1 MEEQAATD
9 QATEPAA
16 ASSPFGRH
24 DTPADRWIKVA
35 TWLLVVAVIL
45 VAGYVAWSYY
55 SDVRLRDTQSPSARA
70 VANLAAVVAK
80 SPNVA
85 MARVRLAEAM
95 MANGQQSEAVAQL
108 EAALTIEKQNV
119 AALTDLGLIA
129 MQRSEW
135 AKSEQYW
142 TNLITVLGTEQMSAQ
157 DQRLADVY
165 YYLGTTFVEEKR
177 YEEAVANL
185 KESIK
190 IKRDSSPVHYMLSV
204 AYQRLGLAD
213 MQKEELTIVLAF
225 DPTQAQANYDMGLL
239 LKTEKD
245 VAGAAEL
252 FRIAA
257 DGAPAGVTD
266 PQKQI
271 DLLGSASEHLAT
283 AERLKTSDPKSA
295 LSEARIAAAIE
306 PANVVAV
313 RLVAELWEVNK
324 DNARAQN
331 AWERVLELVPGD
343 AQATDA
349 IKRLSANAK

>member
-1 MEEQAATD
+1 MDESTVND
-9 QATEPAA
+9 TVSEPAP

-24 DTPADRWIKVA
+24 DTPGDRWMKVA
-35 TWLLVVAVIL
+35 TWVLVFAVIL
-45 VAGYVAWSYY
+45 VAGYVGYSYY
-55 SDVRLRDTQSPSARA
+55 SDVRLRDTQSPAARA
-70 VANLAAVVAK
+70 VANLAAVVSK

-95 MANGQQSEAVAQL
+95 MANGQQSEAIAQL
-108 EAALTIEKQNV
+108 EAALMIEKNNV

-135 AKSEQYW
+135 PKSEQYW
-142 TNLITVLGTEQMSAQ
+142 TNLITILGAEQMSAQ

-239 LKTEKD
+239 QLKAGD
-245 VAGAAEL
+245 VAAAAEL

-257 DGAPAGVTD
+257 DAAPAGITD

-283 AERLKTSDPKSA
+283 AVKLKTSDPKRA
-295 LSEARIAAAIE
+295 LSEARIAAAIA
-306 PANVVAV
+306 PTNVAAV
-313 RLVAELWEVNK
+313 RLTAELWEVNK

>member
-1 MEEQAATD
+1 MDESTLNETVNG
-9 QATEPAA
+9 PAA
-16 ASSPFGRH
+16 ASPFGRH
-24 DTPADRWIKVA
+24 DTPGDRWMKVA
-35 TWLLVVAVIL
+35 TWLLAFAVLL

-55 SDVRLRDTQSPSARA
+55 SDVRLRDTQSPAARA
-70 VANLAAVVAK
+70 VTNLAAIVAK
-80 SPNVA
+80 NPNLA

-95 MANGQQSEAVAQL
+95 MANGQQSEAITQL
-108 EAALTIEKQNV
+108 QAALTIEKENV

-142 TNLITVLGTEQMSAQ
+142 TNLITILGAEQMSAQ

-225 DPTQAQANYDMGLL
+225 DPGQAQANYDMGLL
-239 LKTEKD
+239 LLNERD
-245 VAGAAEL
+245 LAGAAEL

-257 DGAPAGVTD
+257 DAAPAGITD
-266 PQKQI
+266 PQKQLE
-271 DLLGSASEHLAT
+271 LLGSAAGHLST
-283 AERLKTSDPKSA
+283 AVSFKTSDPKRA

-306 PANVVAV
+306 PSNVSAV

-324 DNARAQN
+324 DKARAQN
-331 AWERVLELVPGD
+331 AWERVLELLPGD
-343 AQATDA
+343 IQATDA